1 VSQIS
6 RKRKQ
11 ASIVIFGTIIS
22 AGLVTAT
29 PTFSL
34 EIFKQMFLTIAD
46 VAMCTIVWDIYF
58 DEELAQK
65 DIKSILLELGLI
77 SLICVVTAFITA
89 KAMLALLGK
98 LIVMLGAFGW
108 AIAGIIA
115 SMTTAILGIAWLFYC
130 DDFYQ
135 HSNR

>member
-6 RKRKQ
+6 QKRKR
-11 ASIVIFGTIIS
+11 AGIVVLATIIG

-29 PTFSL
+29 PTSTL
-34 EIFKQMFLTIAD
+34 EIFKQMFLTLAD

-65 DIKSILLELGLI
+65 DIKSIVVELGLI
-77 SLICVVTAFITA
+77 SLICIVTAFITA
-89 KAMLALLGK
+89 KAVLALLGK
-98 LIVMLGAFGW
+98 LIVLLGVFGW

-115 SMTTAILGIAWLFYC
+115 SITTAILGIAWLFYC